1 MAVWVDIM
9 IIYKDVV
16 VLHVSAF
23 VGHLYRGTQQRK
35 LIMAGYVK
43 MCNSEGE
50 IKMLKWLKRI

>member
-1 MAVWVDIM
+1 M